1 MGKIDFSK
9 YSFVFNASAYFNA
22 LDKYPDGFIEPLL
35 KGGRDSFDAICWFL
49 QELSTQG
56 ELIRRHYGMD
66 KREVLLEETSRSLL
80 KPKDIVEARNLI
92 IETITKGMNSDG
104 DEEEVDEV
112 LLELQK
118 KTTSG

>member
-1 MGKIDFSK
+1 MFNFDE
-9 YSFVFNASAYFNA
+9 YSFVFNASAYFDA

-66 KREVLLEETSRSLL
+66 KHQILLEETARAML
-80 KPKDIVEARNLI
+80 KPRDIVQARDI
-92 IETITKGMNSDG
+92 ILNAITKGMNTDN

-118 KTTSG
+118 KTTND